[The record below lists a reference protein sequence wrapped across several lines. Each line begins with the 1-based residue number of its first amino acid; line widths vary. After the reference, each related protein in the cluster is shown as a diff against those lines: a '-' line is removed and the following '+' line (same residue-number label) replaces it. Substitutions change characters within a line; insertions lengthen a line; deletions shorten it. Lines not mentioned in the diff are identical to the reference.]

1 MAAELKDKLG
11 VDATLEVGSS
21 GEFTVWVDNDKV
33 AEKSWGRFPAPE
45 KVVEAVKAKVG
56 ASKRPQ

>member
-21 GEFTVWVDNDKV
+21 GEFTVWVDDAKV

-45 KVVEAVKAKVG
+45 DVVAAVKAKVAG
-56 ASKRPQ
+56 